1 MSKTGTRSAA
11 TAGMAAC
18 LVMTLALAL
27 AQTAWAADVPAGP
40 HAALLSSRLGCLSC
54 HTAPGDLYGSLGG
67 DDGALGPVSDDACL
81 ACHTGGGPAPQVYAG
96 SAANYRARRGLG
108 HDDPSKVSCI
118 DCHSIHGPVLENPHG
133 ITGKLLKRLDY
144 QPEAVAA
151 HDPNTSAHDE
161 ALSVWCTGCHDR
173 WPTDARPDAAFLTGE
188 HPMAPADGVR
198 AFRDATSCRSC
209 HAAGGPS
216 GIGPGDFPHFTP
228 GAASMLVGA
237 ASADGT
243 VSGVAKADADGVC
256 LRCHRADRGGI
267 VVGVGL
273 TY

>member
-1 MSKTGTRSAA
+1 MRMTIRASGTALAVAVLTTVLLFVPAQPARA
-11 TAGMAAC
+11 AGM
-18 LVMTLALAL
+18 
-27 AQTAWAADVPAGP
+27 PSGP

-54 HTAPGDLYGSLGG
+54 HTEPGDLYGSLGG
-67 DDGALGPVSDDACL
+67 DDAGLGPVTDAACL
-81 ACHTGGGPAPQVYAG
+81 ACHTGGGAAPQVYAG
-96 SAANYRARRGLG
+96 DAANYRARRGFG
-108 HDDPSKVSCI
+108 HDDPAKVSCI

-133 ITGKLLKRLDY
+133 LTGKLLKRLDY
-144 QPEAVAA
+144 QPAA
-151 HDPNTSAHDE
+151 LATHDPNTASHDE

-198 AFRDATSCRSC
+198 AFRDATSCRCC

-216 GIGPGDFPHFTP
+216 GVGPGDFPHFTP

-243 VSGVAKADADGVC
+243 VTGVAKADADGVC
-256 LRCHRADRGGI
+256 LRCHRANQGGI
-267 VVGVGL
+267 VAGVGL